1 MKSYEIDIM
10 NEKVYVDPTFIKKAG
25 NLDTAEFKKYMEL
38 KRTLPGFACEEK
50 KLNADKNTYK
60 GLKEDVMEAF
70 ILFYEEGE
78 AQKKAL
84 EEFKETLAESIFKKE
99 PTSNIGTLVLFESIF
114 KKNKGSYVRS
124 WFLKKY
130 KKQYNESSFALNSDG
145 KVVIQQLKNGATA
158 AQSTT

>member
-38 KRTLPGFACEEK
+38 KRTLPGFAFEEK

-78 AQKKAL
+78 EQKKAL
-84 EEFKETLAESIFKKE
+84 AEFKETLA
-99 PTSNIGTLVLFESIF
+99 ESIF

-145 KVVIQQLKNGATA
+145 KVVIQQLKNGTTA

>member
-25 NLDTAEFKKYMEL
+25 NLDTAEFNKYMEL
-38 KRTLPGFACEEK
+38 KRTLPGFAFEEK

-78 AQKKAL
+78 EQKKAL
-84 EEFKETLAESIFKKE
+84 AEFKETLAES
-99 PTSNIGTLVLFESIF
+99 VF

-124 WFLKKY
+124 WFLNKY
-130 KKQYNESSFALNSDG
+130 KKQYNESCFALNKDG
-145 KVVIQQLKNGATA
+145 KAVIKNLKDGATA
-158 AQSTT
+158 ATQTTN